1 MTDFRPFP
9 KVPRWSRDIIIT
21 EKLDGTNASIYI
33 GEAGEFLVGSR
44 TRWIT
49 PGELTDNYGFAA
61 WAHDNKN
68 DLLNLGPGHHFGEWW
83 GKGIQRGYG
92 LNERRFSLFN
102 VLRWSLGRPTCCG
115 LVPTLYIGENSTHK
129 VDQIV
134 RELGQRGSVAAN
146 GYPDPEGVVIFHTA
160 SRQVFKKTC
169 KDDETPKSLLK

>member
-9 KVPRWSRDIIIT
+9 KVPRWSRDIIVT

-33 GEAGEFLVGSR
+33 GDAGEFLVGSR

-49 PGELTDNYGFAA
+49 PGKQTDNYGFAA

-92 LNERRFSLFN
+92 LDERRFSLFN
-102 VLRWSLGRPTCCG
+102 VSRWNEGRPACCHV
-115 LVPTLYIGENSTHK
+115 VPTLYNGENLSDAVGAALAVLTT
-129 VDQIV
+129 
-134 RELGQRGSVAAN
+134 LGSRAVSGFM
-146 GYPDPEGVVIFHTA
+146 DPEGIIVYHTA
-160 SRQVFKKTC
+160 SGTAYKKTC
-169 KDDETPKSLLK
+169 KNDETPKSLLQ